1 VSEIVRWAAGDWPLR
16 ADLLRSEADAY
27 ITTVRDPS
35 AWELPTR
42 CPPWTVLD
50 VTRHLAATFHRYVE
64 LLRRSR
70 TGDFRPPFKP
80 EDLAEEN
87 LRAVEFT
94 GDPIDS
100 ACEEVARFISLAH
113 DPAEPMINQ
122 RGTIPVGLQMCFGIN
137 EFAIHHDD
145 VAAARGGTYRP
156 SDEVVGVLVETWRA
170 LTAGESSRS
179 GADPWR
185 WVLERSG
192 RSLSVG
198 PS

>member
-1 VSEIVRWAAGDWPLR
+1 MTEIASWAAGDWPLR

-27 ITTVRDPS
+27 IAAVKGPET
-35 AWELPTR
+35 WELATR
-42 CPPWTVLD
+42 CPPWTVSD

-70 TGDFRPPFKP
+70 TGDFRPPFAP

-87 LRAVEFT
+87 LRAVREFT

-100 ACEEVARFISLAH
+100 ACEEVARFISLAS

-122 RGTIPVGLQMCFGIN
+122 RGTIPVGLQVCFGIN

-156 SDEVVGVLVETWRA
+156 SDEVVNVLIETWKA
-170 LTAGESSRS
+170 LTGGETPPSGTDSWGWILSRS
-179 GADPWR
+179 GR
-185 WVLERSG
+185 
-192 RSLSVG
+192 
-198 PS
+198 

>member
-1 VSEIVRWAAGDWPLR
+1 LTSIAEWAAGDWPLR
-16 ADLLRSEADAY
+16 ADLLRNEADAY
-27 ITTVRDPS
+27 IADARVVEMRD
-35 AWELPTR
+35 LPTR
-42 CPPWTVLD
+42 CPPWTVHD

-87 LRAVEFT
+87 LRAVREFT
-94 GDPIDS
+94 GDPIES
-100 ACEEVARFISLAH
+100 ACEEVARFISLAS

-145 VAAARGGTYRP
+145 VAAARGSSYRP
-156 SDEVVGVLVETWRA
+156 SDEVVGVLRETWKA
-170 LTAGESSRS
+170 LTGGETPPS
-179 GADPWR
+179 GADHWA
-185 WVLERSG
+185 WILEHSG
-192 RSLSVG
+192 R
-198 PS
+198 

>member
-1 VSEIVRWAAGDWPLR
+1 VTEIPAWAAGDWPIR

-27 ITTVRDPS
+27 ITTARDPS
-35 AWELPTR
+35 GWQLPTR
-42 CPPWTVLD
+42 CPPWNVTD

-87 LRAVEFT
+87 LRAVREFT
-94 GDPIDS
+94 GDPIS
-100 ACEEVARFISLAH
+100 SVCEEVARFVSLAD

-145 VAAARGGTYRP
+145 VAAARGGSYRP
-156 SDEVVGVLVETWRA
+156 GDEVVGVLIETWRA
-170 LTAGESSRS
+170 LTGGETPSPGTDAWS
-179 GADPWR
+179 WI
-185 WVLERSG
+185 LEISG
-192 RSLSVG
+192 R
-198 PS
+198 

>member
-1 VSEIVRWAAGDWPLR
+1 LSEIAKWAAGDWPLR

-27 ITTVRDPS
+27 ISTVKD
-35 AWELPTR
+35 AAFWDLPTR
-42 CPPWTVLD
+42 CPPWTVSD

-70 TGDFRPPFKP
+70 TGDFRPPFTP

-87 LRAVEFT
+87 LRAVREFS
-94 GDPIDS
+94 GDPISS
-100 ACEEVARFISLAH
+100 ACEEVARFISLAD

-145 VAAARGGTYRP
+145 VAAARGGAYRP
-156 SDEVVGVLVETWRA
+156 SDEVVGVLIQTWRA
-170 LTAGESSRS
+170 LTG
-179 GADPWR
+179 GASPPAATDPWG
-185 WVLERSG
+185 WILERSG
-192 RSLSVG
+192 R
-198 PS
+198 

>member
-1 VSEIVRWAAGDWPLR
+1 MSEIAKWAAGDWPLR
-16 ADLLRSEADAY
+16 ADLLRNEADAY
-27 ITTVRDPS
+27 ISTVKDAS
-35 AWELPTR
+35 LSNLPTR

-87 LRAVEFT
+87 LRAVREFT
-94 GDPIDS
+94 ADPITS
-100 ACEEVARFISLAH
+100 ACEEVARFISLAE

-122 RGTIPVGLQMCFGIN
+122 RGTISVGLQMSFGIS

-145 VAAARGGTYRP
+145 VAAARGRAYRP
-156 SDEVVGVLVETWRA
+156 SDEVVTVLSETWRA
-170 LTAGESSRS
+170 LTGEEPPSETDHWS
-179 GADPWR
+179 WI
-185 WVLERSG
+185 LEESG
-192 RSLSVG
+192 R
-198 PS
+198 

>member
-1 VSEIVRWAAGDWPLR
+1 MSEIARWAAGDWPLR

-27 ITTVRDPS
+27 ISTVKDAS
-35 AWELPTR
+35 LWELPTR
-42 CPPWTVLD
+42 CPPWTVSD

-87 LRAVEFT
+87 LRAVREFS
-94 GDPIDS
+94 GDPISS
-100 ACEEVARFISLAH
+100 ACEEVARFISLAS
-113 DPAEPMINQ
+113 DAGEPMINQ

-145 VAAARGGTYRP
+145 VAAARGGAYRP
-156 SDEVVGVLVETWRA
+156 SEEVIGVLTGTWRA
-170 LTAGESSRS
+170 LTGSETPHAGIDQWS
-179 GADPWR
+179 WI
-185 WVLERSG
+185 LEKSG
-192 RSLSVG
+192 RVI
-198 PS
+198 

>member
-1 VSEIVRWAAGDWPLR
+1 MTDIATWAAGDWPLR
-16 ADLLRSEADAY
+16 SDLLRNEADGY
-27 ITTVRDPS
+27 ISFVKDAS
-35 AWELPTR
+35 IWELSTR
-42 CPPWTVLD
+42 CQPWTVLD
-50 VTRHLAATFHRYVE
+50 ITRHLAASFHRFVE

-87 LRAVEFT
+87 LRAVREFA
-94 GDPIDS
+94 GNPIDA
-100 ACEEVARFISLAH
+100 ACEEVARFISLAD

-156 SDEVVGVLVETWRA
+156 SDAVIGVLIDTWRT
-170 LTAGESSRS
+170 LTAGEKPPPS
-179 GADPWR
+179 ADPWG
-185 WVLERSG
+185 WILERSG
-192 RSLSVG
+192 R
-198 PS
+198 